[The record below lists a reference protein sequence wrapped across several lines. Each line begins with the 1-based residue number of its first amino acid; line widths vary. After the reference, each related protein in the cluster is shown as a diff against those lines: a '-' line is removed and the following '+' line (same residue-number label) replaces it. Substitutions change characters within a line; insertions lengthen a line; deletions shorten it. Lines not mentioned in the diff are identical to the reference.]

1 MPIISPMNKNDLD
14 EVCEIENQCFSMPW
28 SKRSFEEALDNR
40 NACYLTAR
48 LDGRI
53 VGYCG
58 AYRILDEADIN
69 QIAVADAY
77 RRKGIGRA
85 VLGALLQQ
93 LEEEG
98 ITAVTLEVRSSN
110 APAVGL
116 YEAMGF
122 ATEGVRRNFYEKPTE
137 DALIM
142 WKR

>member
-1 MPIISPMNKNDLD
+1 MPVITPMNKDDLN
-14 EVCEIENQCFSMPW
+14 EVCEIEKQCFSIPW

-40 NACYLTAR
+40 NACYLTAK
-48 LDGRI
+48 LYGKV

-58 AYRILDEADIN
+58 AYKILDEADIN
-69 QIAVADAY
+69 QVAVADSY

-85 VLGALLQQ
+85 VLGALLQH

-98 ITAVTLEVRSSN
+98 ITAITLEVRSSN
-110 APAVGL
+110 TPAVRL
-116 YEAMGF
+116 YESMGF
-122 ATEGVRRNFYEKPTE
+122 STEGIRKNFYEKPTE